1 MPMETARQPNLLVAL
16 DGSERSLNTM
26 RYLSQMPHF
35 QIARLHL
42 FVVISGMPECY
53 WDFAPEPA
61 LLFSDAHVQAWA
73 AEEKKAIEAHLDHCR
88 TILLEAGYD
97 AARITA
103 TMHLR
108 QRGVARDVIDEA
120 RRGYEAVLIRRRGMT
135 RIAGLVMGSVSQ
147 KLLGALHFVPLIL
160 CGLKTQNNRYLV
172 AYDGSEAAERAVD
185 LAARLLDPSQST
197 IRLLFVERSDA
208 MFESSPDL
216 QALHQRMTSKREG
229 AIQASLQAAGERLA
243 AAGFLPER
251 ISHKM
256 VKGAISRANTIVD
269 EAYIGD
275 YATIILGRKGRS
287 KVEDFSIGRVVT
299 KVVHLANT
307 HTVWVVN

>member
-1 MPMETARQPNLLVAL
+1 LLVAL

-35 QIARLHL
+35 QKARLRL

-61 LLFSDAHVQAWA
+61 LLISDAHVQAWA
-73 AEEKKAIEAHLDHCR
+73 EEEKKAIQAHLDHCCQ
-88 TILLEAGYD
+88 ILLEAGYD
-97 AARITA
+97 ASRITA
-103 TMHLR
+103 TMHQR

-120 RRGYEAVLIRRRGMT
+120 RRGYDAVVIRRRGMT

-172 AYDGSEAAERAVD
+172 AFDGSEAAERAVD
-185 LAARLLDPSQST
+185 MAARLLDPAHST
-197 IRLLFVERSDA
+197 IRLLFVERTDA
-208 MFESSPDL
+208 MFESMPSL
-216 QALHQRMTSKREG
+216 LALHQSTTAKSEDALEAR
-229 AIQASLQAAGERLA
+229 LQAASQRLA
-243 AAGFLPER
+243 AAGFAPEQ
-251 ISHKM
+251 ISHKV
-256 VKGAISRANTIVD
+256 VKGAISRANSIVD

-287 KVEDFSIGRVVT
+287 MVEDFSIGRVVT